1 MSLLTAG
8 RKWLEHSQSLQI
20 YSTQWSRLLSTGSAL
35 LEPAEPKAVPIAKL
49 KDSFNDGTSIS
60 YLEELEEKY
69 NKDPN
74 SVDKSWASFF
84 RNLGMLT

>member
-1 MSLLTAG
+1 MF
-8 RKWLEHSQSLQI
+8 
-20 YSTQWSRLLSTGSAL
+20 STGSAL

-69 NKDPN
+69 HRDPN

-84 RNLGMLT
+84 RNLGMSMLYQLLLNQFPLD